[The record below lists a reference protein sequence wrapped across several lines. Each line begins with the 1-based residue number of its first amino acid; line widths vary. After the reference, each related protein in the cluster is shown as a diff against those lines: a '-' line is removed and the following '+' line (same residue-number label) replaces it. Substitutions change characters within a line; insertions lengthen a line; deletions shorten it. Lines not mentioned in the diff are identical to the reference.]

1 MPSRRTPFRTP
12 LVLRVVLLAIL
23 TGGVA
28 NGANDST
35 EQQRELFKAAYA
47 EAERGNWSVVDA
59 LAASDRQ
66 RLESYVLWPDLRAAY
81 LRATLS
87 RQSPATIERFLDAHQ
102 ASRPAREL
110 RYRYALNLA
119 RRGEHARFLELYR
132 SYYQGREIARLDCLA
147 LDAELELGQ
156 TWRIASRAE
165 SLWLVGH
172 SQADECDPV
181 FAWAKANG
189 HLPPALYRQRFELA
203 IEARA
208 FARARWLGKSLG
220 PQYVT
225 RAEAW
230 QQAAAKPDA
239 LIVGTRRAADED
251 ARARLVY
258 AFERLTF
265 RDPREAHAL
274 WQDAKARHPFTAAEI
289 GRVERHIALWMARDS
304 LPGAYR
310 LLTRLSPSAQN
321 TEVMRWRARTAL
333 RDGRFRRLLDDIEA
347 MPPGEANRDEWRYW
361 RAVALEETNSNEAAL
376 AEFREL
382 ATERSYYGFLAAD
395 FLGTGYA
402 FGDELLEPDGTVLAE
417 LSRRPDLIRARE
429 LFLVGLDSRG
439 RSEWDL
445 AVNYLSDAHKL
456 QAAILAHRWGWHSRA
471 IATAAS
477 AGSYDDL
484 SLRYPLPFVDEFA
497 AAADAASIPKHWAYG
512 IARSESLFMRDVRSG
527 AGAVGLMQLMP
538 ATGREVARQLAIRYE
553 GLATLTDPVANI
565 RLGTGYLGRMSE
577 RFDGNRVLATAA
589 YNAGPHR
596 VDSWLPEQKPIETRV
611 WIETIPF
618 NETRA
623 YVRRVLAAETIFRWR
638 LTGKTERLSPLVDD
652 VLRPRLDRT
661 VATLGGEPVG
671 ADRTETR

>member
-1 MPSRRTPFRTP
+1 MPSRRTPLGASLT
-12 LVLRVVLLAIL
+12 LVAALAGSLAYGSESRI
-23 TGGVA
+23 
-28 NGANDST
+28 
-35 EQQRELFKAAYA
+35 EQQRELFMATYP
-47 EAERGNWSVVDA
+47 EAERGSWTAVTALDA
-59 LAASDRQ
+59 GDRQ

-102 ASRPAREL
+102 TSRPARNL
-110 RYRYALNLA
+110 RYRYALSLA

-156 TWRIASRAE
+156 SWRVAPRAQA
-165 SLWLVGH
+165 LWLVGH
-172 SQADECDPV
+172 SQADECDSV
-181 FAWAKANG
+181 FAWAKAAG
-189 HLPPALYRQRFELA
+189 HLPPKLYRERFELA

-208 FARARWLGKSLG
+208 FGRARWLGKSLG
-220 PQYVT
+220 PEYVA

-230 QQAAAKPDA
+230 QEAAGRPAA
-239 LIVGTRRAADED
+239 LIRSAGRAADDD
-251 ARARLVY
+251 ARARIVY

-265 RDPREAHAL
+265 RDPLEALAL
-274 WQDAKARHPFTAAEI
+274 WQDAGSRHPFTTAETDRI
-289 GRVERHIALWMARDS
+289 ERHIALWTARDA
-304 LPGAYR
+304 LPGAYE
-310 LLTRLSPSAQN
+310 LLESLAPTARN
-321 TEVMRWRARTAL
+321 TEVMRWRARVAL
-333 RDGRFRRLLDDIEA
+333 REGEFARLLADIGA

-361 RAVALEETNSNEAAL
+361 QAVALAETDSSEAAQ
-376 AEFREL
+376 AEFRKL
-382 ATERSYYGFLAAD
+382 AAERSYYGFLAAD

-402 FGDELLEPDGTVLAE
+402 FGDELLEPDSAVLTE
-417 LSRRPDLIRARE
+417 LSRRQDLIRARE
-429 LFLVGLDSRG
+429 LYLVGLDSRG
-439 RSEWDL
+439 RAEWDL

-484 SLRYPLPFVDEFA
+484 SLRYPLPFVDAFT
-497 AAADAASIPKHWAYG
+497 AAADAASVPKHWAYG

-565 RLGTGYLGRMSE
+565 RLGTGYLGRMSK
-577 RFDGNRVLATAA
+577 RFGGNRVLATAA

-596 VDSWLPEQKPIETRV
+596 VDAWLPEQKPIETRV

-652 VLRPRLDRT
+652 ILRPRLDGT
-661 VATLGGEPVG
+661 VANLGGKPAG